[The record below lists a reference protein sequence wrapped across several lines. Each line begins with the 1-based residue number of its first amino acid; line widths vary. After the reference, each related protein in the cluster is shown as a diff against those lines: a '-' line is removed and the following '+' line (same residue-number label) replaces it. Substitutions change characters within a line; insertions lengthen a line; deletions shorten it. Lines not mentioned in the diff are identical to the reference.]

1 MFKPKLGANLI
12 AGLVTGLV
20 FAAPSQAAT
29 VSYLLDQSNKL
40 ADGINYLQVTISDE
54 GTPGSIDFTVKALQ
68 PLLDLAGENFGIQRF
83 GFNVLGGVGA
93 EAQDVAQL
101 PANWRARNGGR
112 MAGFGL
118 FGITL
123 KAKAN
128 GKDKDKDG
136 PLNVQDPLTFSI
148 VGVDLDTVLSYVD
161 LSTGRAPQGF
171 SLFSAQVTGLNFG
184 NCGGKGVEGYDSKG
198 AIVLM
203 DGGGKDGGGKCVTSA
218 YFGGASAVPAPP
230 AVWLLAT
237 GIAGLAVRRFRS
249 AKARLAA

>member
-1 MFKPKLGANLI
+1 MFKQKLAANLI
-12 AGLVTGLV
+12 AGLVTGFV
-20 FAAPSQAAT
+20 FAAPSHAAT
-29 VSYLLDQSNKL
+29 VSYFLDQSNKL

-112 MAGFGL
+112 MDGFGL
-118 FGITL
+118 FDITL

-128 GKDKDKDG
+128 GKDKEKDG
-136 PLNVQDPLTFSI
+136 PRNVQDPLTFSI

-184 NCGGKGVEGYDSKG
+184 NCGGGGKGGDDKDKKG
-198 AIVLM
+198 PFSS
-203 DGGGKDGGGKCVTSA
+203 KDGGGKCVTSA
-218 YFGGASAVPAPP
+218 YFGGTSAVPAPP